1 MSTQLSKRAEFS
13 ATVTR
18 LANSFLSDLV
28 GPDQLQQAAGRLAL
42 ALRQASAANP
52 RIAECDPASIAECIA
67 KSALTDLMPGGVK
80 PLVYLIPRKGR
91 LEWQVSARGLAA
103 LAERA
108 GWRSVVARPVHT
120 ADTYEVSMGT
130 DECIIHHPSG
140 EWPERLDD
148 CKAFYVVGIHATGMR
163 VVVHVPMGVI
173 ARRRKASQSDNVWSQ
188 WPIEMAQ
195 KTAVG
200 WAISRGYFGGLE
212 STSGYEALSVVES
225 QSYREAT
232 PARQSEPPAAIE
244 HHVDAE
250 AFEAVLDAAEE
261 AAP

>member
-1 MSTQLSKRAEFS
+1 LSTQPSKRAEFS

-18 LANSFLSDLV
+18 LANSFLADLV
-28 GPDQLQQAAGRLAL
+28 GPEQLQQAAGRLAL

-52 RIAECDPASIAECIA
+52 RIAECDPGSIAECIA

-103 LAERA
+103 LAERS
-108 GWRSVVARPVHT
+108 GWRSIVARPVHT
-120 ADTYEVSMGT
+120 ADVYEVQMGT
-130 DECIIHHPSG
+130 DESIIHHPSG

-163 VVVHVPMGVI
+163 VVVPVPMGVI
-173 ARRRKASQSDNVWSQ
+173 TRRRKASQSDNVWSQ

-195 KTAVG
+195 KTAVA

-212 STSGYEALSVVES
+212 STSGFEALSVAES
-225 QSYREAT
+225 QPYREAQ
-232 PARQSEPPAAIE
+232 PARPAERPAAIE

-261 AAP
+261 VAS